1 MKDRD
6 PKDSAIMY
14 VEDSLNRLREHYIG
28 IDIQSV
34 DLCVTLLREY
44 VDKLECRE
52 DVKPEVPEEIE
63 AMILLLCKVSS
74 DLELT
79 KDVLIQD
86 VCELDKSLA

>member
-52 DVKPEVPEEIE
+52 DIRYTMRLQQLKRSYCWTEVW
-63 AMILLLCKVSS
+63 
-74 DLELT
+74 
-79 KDVLIQD
+79 
-86 VCELDKSLA
+86 